1 MMVSLPRFFH
11 LVFYQIFSH
20 DFLGAVADAVH
31 PAHPLHLVF
40 RFYLL
45 STSFT
50 LLAIKRIHLP
60 VNLFNCPFTDFFI
73 QFSIRLMNVDFHL
86 RLSDFSLNL

>member
-31 PAHPLHLVF
+31 ALYPRRLVF
-40 RFYLL
+40 RF
-45 STSFT
+45 
-50 LLAIKRIHLP
+50 
-60 VNLFNCPFTDFFI
+60 
-73 QFSIRLMNVDFHL
+73 
-86 RLSDFSLNL
+86 

>member
-11 LVFYQIFSH
+11 SVFNQIFLHS
-20 DFLGAVADAVH
+20 FLGAVADAVH

-45 STSFT
+45 SNAFA
-50 LLAIKRIHLP
+50 LGHLSQEP
-60 VNLFNCPFTDFFI
+60 IEHFFG
-73 QFSIRLMNVDFHL
+73 S
-86 RLSDFSLNL
+86 